1 MKPRKNRNAK
11 SQAGLGRIGVQA
23 FEPLEQRLLLTV
35 TPAGADFV
43 VNTPLTAGEQ
53 AYPAVARNDSGSFVV
68 VWTDDGTTNTAGV
81 YARRCNASG
90 VAQGAPLLVAAD
102 GYGPAVAMD
111 SAGNFVIAWTADD
124 FSDIYG
130 RSYNA
135 SGTPRGGVFMV
146 NAYTAGTQ
154 ERPGIA
160 MADNGSF
167 AVVWTRQLALD
178 DIDAYARWFSPSG
191 PVTGE
196 ILVSGGAGVQ
206 WDVDVAANA
215 DGSSFVAVLCANN
228 IGDGQPDIVAR
239 RFDGTGQGVGQEF
252 AVNTYTDGGQV
263 RPDVAMDDGGNFMV
277 VWAGEYSA
285 GVADGV
291 VGQRYDSSGVPQGG
305 NFLINDPAAAGS
317 VWSPA
322 VAACCTGFEVVWDL
336 SLTFDDYDIRG
347 RNYDNA
353 GVAQGAELGVN
364 AYTTGFQAA
373 PAIAMNDQGN
383 FVVAWWGQGGGDA
396 AGVYARLYTTSDTPV
411 KPSVSIAATDA
422 TAAETLAG
430 ELANPGTFRIS
441 RTTTGGDLTVYF
453 THTGTATFGPTA
465 DYTLGV
471 GGADPTTTSAVI
483 PDGEDHVDITGT
495 PRDNALAELAQTV
508 VLTLAARPAYTLDA
522 TAANR
527 TATVT
532 ILDNEPVV
540 SLAAVDAT
548 AAEMLEGELANTGT
562 FVISRTTTAGA
573 LTVYFTHTGT
583 ATFGPTADYTLG
595 LGDAN
600 LTTTSAVILDGQ
612 DHVYITVTPR
622 DNALAEPAQTVVLTL
637 AAKPTYHLDPTAANR
652 TATVIILDNEPVVSL
667 AATDA
672 TAAETLV
679 GEPANPGTFRISRT
693 TTAGAL
699 TVYFTRTGTAT
710 FGSTADYTLGLGD
723 ANLTKTSA
731 VILDGQDHVD
741 ITVTPRDNA
750 LAEPAQTVV
759 LTLAARPA
767 YHLDLTAANRTA
779 TVTILDN
786 EPVVSIAAAD
796 ATAAETTPDDDPDT
810 GAFIITRSGG
820 TANPLNVMLQIGG
833 TEGWGDPKG
842 TKLKVNGVALGTNR
856 VTIPEGQSSVTVTV
870 VPGDDFTVEPAKTM
884 VLTLTKTSAYSMDP
898 TAANRT
904 ATVTILDNE
913 PTVSLVVFD
922 NQATEDSPDTGIF
935 RIHRTGSTYYALT
948 VPWRLSGTAR
958 GGTDYR
964 LKLGAE
970 ILYSN
975 VATIPAGQ
983 SDLDII
989 VAAQDL
995 NIPHKTQGARTV
1007 IMTLSTQPKYRLDLV
1022 PANLSG
1028 IVGILDG

>member
-11 SQAGLGRIGVQA
+11 SQAGLGRIGVQVL
-23 FEPLEQRLLLTV
+23 EPLEQRLLLTA
-35 TPAGADFV
+35 TPAGADFL

-102 GYGPAVAMD
+102 GAGPAVAMD

-130 RSYNA
+130 RRYSA
-135 SGTPRGGVFMV
+135 SGTPAGGVFMV

-178 DIDAYARWFSPSG
+178 DIDTYARWFSSSG

-196 ILVSGGAGVQ
+196 ILVSGGTGVQ

-277 VWAGEYSA
+277 VWAGAYA
-285 GVADGV
+285 DGVDDGV
-291 VGQRYDSSGVPQGG
+291 VGQRYDSSGVAQGA
-305 NFLINDPAAAGS
+305 NFLINDPDAVGS
-317 VWSPA
+317 IQGSPA
-322 VAACCTGFEVVWDL
+322 VAACVTGFEVVWDL

-347 RNYDNA
+347 RSYDNA

-383 FVVAWWGQGGGDA
+383 FVVAWWGEGAADA

-441 RTTTGGDLTVYF
+441 RTTTGGALTVYF

-471 GGADPTTTSAVI
+471 GIANLTTTSAVI
-483 PDGEDHVDITGT
+483 PEGDDHVDITVT
-495 PRDNALAELAQTV
+495 PLDDALAEPAQTV
-508 VLTLAARPAYTLDA
+508 VLTLAAKPAYTLDA

-540 SLAAVDAT
+540 SIAATDAT
-548 AAEMLEGELANTGT
+548 AAETAPADDPDTGT
-562 FVISRTTTAGA
+562 FRISRTTTTGA
-573 LTVYFTHTGT
+573 LTVCFTHTGT
-583 ATFGPTADYTLG
+583 ATFGPTGDYTLG
-595 LGDAN
+595 L
-600 LTTTSAVILDGQ
+600 LTTTSAVIPDGV
-612 DHVYITVTPR
+612 DHVDVTVTPR
-622 DNALAEPAQTVVLTL
+622 DDPLAEPAQTVVLTL
-637 AAKPTYHLDPTAANR
+637 AAKPAYHLDPTAANR
-652 TATVIILDNEPVVSL
+652 TATVTILDNEPVVSL

-679 GEPANPGTFRISRT
+679 GELANTGTFRISRL

-710 FGSTADYTLGLGD
+710 FGPTADYTLSLGG
-723 ANLTKTSA
+723 ANLTTTSA
-731 VILDGQDHVD
+731 VIPDGEDHVD
-741 ITVTPRDNA
+741 VTVTPRDDP

-767 YHLDLTAANRTA
+767 YNLDPTAANRTA

-796 ATAAETTPDDDPDT
+796 ATAAETTPDDDPDS
-810 GAFIITRSGG
+810 GAFTITRSGD

-842 TKLKVNGVALGTNR
+842 TQLKVNGVALGTNR

-870 VPGDDFTVEPAKTM
+870 VPGDDFTVEPTKAM

-913 PTVSLVVFD
+913 PTISLVVFD

-935 RIHRTGSTYYALT
+935 RIHRTGSTYYSLT
-948 VPWRLSGTAR
+948 VPWKLGGTAR

-970 ILYSN
+970 ILYTN

-995 NIPHKTQGARTV
+995 NIPHKAQGARTV